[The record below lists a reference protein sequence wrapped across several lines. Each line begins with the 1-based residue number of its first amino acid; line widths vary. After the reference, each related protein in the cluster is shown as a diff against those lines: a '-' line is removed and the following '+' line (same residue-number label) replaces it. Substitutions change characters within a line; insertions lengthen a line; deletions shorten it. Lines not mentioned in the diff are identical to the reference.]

1 MTNIQTYSTIE
12 IVKDG
17 KQTRPKKGV
26 KKMNVLEKTKELL
39 LECVD
44 ETEIFIQGDDSF
56 VKGQITL
63 NNGSLDINFSYNDVM
78 HKASI
83 RIIYNTANFDFDAWI
98 WDTTSFTDYYAFLD
112 GLIGVLADYNNY
124 NEKGFIIKIL
134 LDL

>member
-1 MTNIQTYSTIE
+1 
-12 IVKDG
+12 
-17 KQTRPKKGV
+17 
-26 KKMNVLEKTKELL
+26 MNVLEKTKKLL

-44 ETEIFIQGDDSF
+44 ETEIFIQGDDRF
-56 VKGQITL
+56 AKGQITL

-78 HKASI
+78 HEASI
-83 RIIYNTANFDFDAWI
+83 RIVYNTANFDFDAWI
-98 WDTTSFTDYYAFLD
+98 RDTTSFTDYSTFCY

>member
-12 IVKDG
+12 IVKGG
-17 KQTRPKKGV
+17 KQSRPKRGV

-39 LECVD
+39 LEYVD
-44 ETEIFIQGDDSF
+44 ETEIFIQGDDRF

-83 RIIYNTANFDFDAWI
+83 RIVYNTANFDFDAWI
-98 WDTTSFTDYYAFLD
+98 WDTTSFTDYYVFLE
-112 GLIGVLADYNNY
+112 GLIGVIADYNNY

>member
-1 MTNIQTYSTIE
+1 
-12 IVKDG
+12 
-17 KQTRPKKGV
+17 
-26 KKMNVLEKTKELL
+26 MNVLEKTKELL

-44 ETEIFIQGDDSF
+44 ETEIFIQGDDRF

-83 RIIYNTANFDFDAWI
+83 RIVYNTTNFDFDAWI
-98 WDTTSFTDYYAFLD
+98 WDTTSFTDYSTFCY